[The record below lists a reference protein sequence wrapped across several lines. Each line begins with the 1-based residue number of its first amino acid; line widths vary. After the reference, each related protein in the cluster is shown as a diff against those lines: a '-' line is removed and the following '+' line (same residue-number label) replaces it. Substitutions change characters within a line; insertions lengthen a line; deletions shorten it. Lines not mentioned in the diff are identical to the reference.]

1 MPNLNN
7 PTILIAILAVTGA
20 AVVLQTLILFALA
33 LTARK
38 TARTLDKLGG
48 EVHRL
53 ASEVCD
59 SALPTLKTTRDFLER
74 SRVVLDSIAPNI
86 ESGAKDFAEIA
97 CKVRA
102 QTDTAQSTI
111 TEIVDRVR
119 SQAERLDHQLTS
131 ALDAVDR
138 ASEYVNQAV
147 VGPMRQLSNLL
158 AGVRAGMNS
167 LRGGPR

>member
-20 AVVLQTLILFALA
+20 AVVLQTLILFALY

-38 TARTLDKLGG
+38 AARTLGTAAG
-48 EVHRL
+48 ELR
-53 ASEVCD
+53 E
-59 SALPTLKTTRDFLER
+59 SALPTLKTTREFLER

-97 CKVRA
+97 GKVRA